1 MKIYI
6 KIDHEALEFAI
17 DEGRSVLKNLLSGNA
32 VPFRGMTGSTLPR
45 KPGIYAIVDQKTG
58 EFLYAGM
65 THKGLKDR
73 IWVGHRTV
81 GGGSDLAQVLVK
93 NNIAKTL
100 REGREWMEE
109 RCAVLYLTED
119 ELIVDIKIAEHFI
132 ISILRPKF
140 NK

>member
-1 MKIYI
+1 MKSE
-6 KIDHEALEFAI
+6 IDHEALEFAI
-17 DEGRSVLKNLLSGNA
+17 DEARSVLKNLLSGDA
-32 VPFRGMTGSTLPR
+32 VPFRGMTGNTLPR
-45 KPGIYAIVDQKTG
+45 KPGIYAIVNQKTG

-81 GGGSDLAQVLVK
+81 GGGSDLAQILVK
-93 NNIAKTL
+93 NNIAKTR
-100 REGREWMEE
+100 REGRKWMEE

-119 ELIVDIKIAEHFI
+119 DLIVDIKIAEHFI